1 MTIHRPAVA
10 LVALSVLAGCA
21 AGGVRVT
28 HPELRSQYSRSEM
41 LYAFDGRDAEVV
53 VNGSPFPGAASAA
66 RATTGVMNQVP
77 VGPRTNFTTEAGD
90 TARRPYRIVL
100 AYAPA
105 VTVTGDGLC
114 ARPDL
119 PTRPRAGDGTS
130 LQGALC
136 HGPNLLSG
144 AYATAGA
151 VDGPDD
157 PRFAELVARLTLAL
171 FPADNPQNGCT
182 PTIIRS
188 C

>member
-1 MTIHRPAVA
+1 MSLRRCSALVA
-10 LVALSVLAGCA
+10 LVALAACA

-41 LYAFDGRDAEVV
+41 FYAFDGRDAEVV
-53 VNGSPFPGAASAA
+53 VNGSPFAGATPSGP
-66 RATTGVMNQVP
+66 ATTAVMNRVP
-77 VGPRTNFTTEAGD
+77 VGPRTNFTTVPGD
-90 TARRPYRIVL
+90 SARRPYRVVL

-105 VTVTGDGLC
+105 VAVTGEGLC

-119 PTRPRAGDGTS
+119 PTRPGPAEGVS

-144 AYATAGA
+144 AYATGGA
-151 VDGPDD
+151 VDGPGD
-157 PRFAELVARLTLAL
+157 PRFVELVARLTLAL
-171 FPADNPQNGCT
+171 FPTENPEHNCA
-182 PTIIRS
+182 PNIIRN